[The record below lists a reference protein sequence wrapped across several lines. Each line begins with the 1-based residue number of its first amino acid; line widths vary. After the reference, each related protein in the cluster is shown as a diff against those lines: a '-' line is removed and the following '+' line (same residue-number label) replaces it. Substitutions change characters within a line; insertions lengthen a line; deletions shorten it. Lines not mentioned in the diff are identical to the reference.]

1 MRTMRGSFGRL
12 SVSAAAVAVAALSL
26 TVGLARSLSA
36 QDFRVGGGVTLPRA
50 GGAGSVGSDIGGQV
64 QASIELGPRTN
75 GFGMRLDVLFAQ
87 SSAPPLSIG
96 DAVVA
101 GRTARTMAAAGGLFY
116 RHEVRD
122 FAPYLLAGG
131 GAYGQSGLPGVA
143 LGAHGGIGVDYAGS
157 RWRPFA
163 EARMH
168 RWRGDG
174 AAVTAQQRER
184 SLVSAL
190 VGLRF

>member
-1 MRTMRGSFGRL
+1 MHAMHGSFGRL
-12 SVSAAAVAVAALSL
+12 SVVAAAVAMAALAL
-26 TVGLARSLSA
+26 TAGTARWLPA
-36 QDFRVGGGVTLPRA
+36 QDFRVGGGVTLPRGANA
-50 GGAGSVGSDIGGQV
+50 GHAGSEIGGQV

-75 GFGMRLDVLFAQ
+75 GLGVRLDLLFAQ
-87 SSAPPLSIG
+87 SAAPPLSIG
-96 DAVVA
+96 EAVVA

-131 GAYGQSGLPGVA
+131 GAYGQSGMPGVA
-143 LGAHGGIGVDYAGS
+143 LGAHGGIGVDYAGA

-174 AAVTAQQRER
+174 AAVTVQQRER
-184 SLVSAL
+184 SLISAL